1 MKSYITI
8 NHMKKRNKALDIL
21 LGTIIVVM
29 VLGMLFTFLFMVVN
43 EDKLAFN
50 TMTISVCTIAI
61 LLVPALILDVKNER
75 A

>member
-1 MKSYITI
+1 
-8 NHMKKRNKALDIL
+8 MKKRNKALDIL